1 MNGQCLI
8 SAVLVTY
15 NRPFSVLMRSLNSI
29 LNQTY
34 KNIQITIVDTS
45 TDRNVSHQMTE
56 YISSLNKTDLQLIL
70 LPGVQNNRARNVG
83 FKASKGNYIAFLDD
97 DDEWASDKLEK
108 QLKLFEEGVSIV
120 YSNYYT
126 IDANNNKN
134 AFFQDIPDNNNL
146 KSKILGENVI
156 GCTSMPLISSR
167 AFIEAGGFD
176 ETLRANQDWDLWI
189 RILQDNDAIYSPVIA
204 GIKHYSKNS
213 ISNNKYRR
221 ATGWI
226 GLLIKHSGKYQR
238 NREQLTKATGFFAGE
253 MLSKKMYLTGT
264 AALIF
269 HFLLRGTGFKK

>member
-34 KNIQITIVDTS
+34 KNIQITIVDIS
-45 TDRNVSHQMTE
+45 TDRNVSHQITE

-70 LPGVQNNRARNVG
+70 LPGVQNNRARNIG

-204 GIKHYSKNS
+204 GIKHNSKNS

-264 AALIF
+264 AALVF
-269 HFLLRGTGFKK
+269 HFLLRGTGLKK

>member
-1 MNGQCLI
+1 MVI
-8 SAVLVTY
+8 Y
-15 NRPFSVLMRSLNSI
+15 NRPFSILMRSLNSI

-45 TDRNVSHQMTE
+45 TDRNVSHQITE
-56 YISSLNKTDLQLIL
+56 YVGSLKKTDLQLIL
-70 LPGVQNNRARNVG
+70 LPGVQNNRARNIG
-83 FKASKGNYIAFLDD
+83 FKASKGDCVAFWDD
-97 DDEWASDKLEK
+97 DDEWAPDKLEN

-126 IDANNNKN
+126 IDTNSNKN
-134 AFFQDIPDNNNL
+134 TFFQDMPDNSNL

-204 GIKHYSKNS
+204 GIKHNSKNS

-221 ATGWI
+221 AAGWI
-226 GLLIKHSGKYQR
+226 SLLIKHSGKYQR

-264 AALIF
+264 AALVF
-269 HFLLRGTGFKK
+269 HFLLRGTGLKK